1 MGATESPRNIEP
13 NNNNVFVPNLL
24 AKEIIGDIDAP
35 KNGENNAGININKNK
50 NEQGT
55 IINEKNSNNENKVD
69 FNNNNYHNYH
79 NNIYLNKNDDFA
91 ILNNENIYNENEII
105 TNVNRRQHKRNEFV
119 ANTAE
124 AIKMEIT
131 NRKQGLD
138 YRKYKF
144 NGITVVQNLRDY
156 VPKNITK
163 EEIKDMIF
171 SAFGEGLVDDDNY
184 YIPGKTVTL
193 AQAVAIVNLIEN
205 YIKDDSSVEKL
216 EHNSLLKGVN
226 LTIDLVE
233 LNKDIIKK
241 KMFKGK
247 NPSEVELENILK
259 NLNQGM
265 DNIKVLSIEFN

>member
-1 MGATESPRNIEP
+1 MGAESPRNIEP

-24 AKEIIGDIDAP
+24 AKEIIGDIDTQ
-35 KNGENNAGININKNK
+35 KNGGNNAGINFNKNK

-55 IINEKNSNNENKVD
+55 IVNEKNSNNEI
-69 FNNNNYHNYH
+69 NNNNYY
-79 NNIYLNKNDDFA
+79 NNIYLNRNDDFA

-105 TNVNRRQHKRNEFV
+105 TNVNRRQHNRNEFV
-119 ANTAE
+119 ASTAE

-171 SAFGEGLVDDDNY
+171 NALADGLVDDDKY

-193 AQAVAIVNLIEN
+193 AQATAIVDLIEN

-216 EHNSLLKGVN
+216 ENKSLLKGVN
-226 LTIDLVE
+226 LTIDLVD

-247 NPSEVELENILK
+247 NPSEIEVENILK
-259 NLNQGM
+259 NLSQGM